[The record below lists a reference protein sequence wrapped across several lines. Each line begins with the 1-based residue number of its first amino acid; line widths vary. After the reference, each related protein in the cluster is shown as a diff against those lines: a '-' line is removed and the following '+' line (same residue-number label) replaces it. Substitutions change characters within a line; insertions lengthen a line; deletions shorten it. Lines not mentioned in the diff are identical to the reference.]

1 MKEIDSNTELLARRP
16 NRGTLKAS
24 DREVDQDFERLS
36 VPAANRS
43 LPHKRFN
50 KKPKRADRLSLD
62 RRRFR
67 PYKDIEGLDAMLG
80 LASFLREAGVSIGG
94 KEAAQPK
101 RLLGRAAA
109 HVAIAMYIK
118 YQQQQPSTPS
128 TTS

>member
-1 MKEIDSNTELLARRP
+1 MKEIDSKAEILARRP
-16 NRGTLKAS
+16 NRGSLKAS
-24 DREVDQDFERLS
+24 EREVDQDFERLS
-36 VPAANRS
+36 VPAPNRC
-43 LPHKRFN
+43 LPHKRSN
-50 KKPKRADRLSLD
+50 KKPKKSDRLSID

-80 LASFLREAGVSIGG
+80 LASFLREAEVNIVG